1 MRTQAVSSV
10 LVGIL
15 LSGCSATIP
24 VTQISDTSPPRHEG
38 TSLILPRTS
47 LTIKYDVV
55 KTTFTAG
62 RWTDELERCEKLL
75 NPAGLDAVGI
85 VDRRAFNGTMSADA
99 AAPRSCRRMFELD
112 LASKRLSGKSSC
124 PADTFDSETRHG
136 IDPKTFAVSGAPV
149 PDPAHV
155 YWVATPAR
163 WLGYVDV
170 LVKYTSTG
178 TVDGAKSVASNPWSD
193 FAVNVASSALKA
205 AITGGGSDN
214 KPRLA
219 QITDDVPDCVS
230 SIHGQPQKGEP
241 GMLSDAAC
249 KELHVDLDQLYAVA
263 QERNLIVTTSSNSSI
278 DAQIALADAL
288 IDARKALFEGKK
300 SKVPTPRSFA
310 WIPALERDPK
320 SGKLLT
326 FEHAKKDVPAVSVCG
341 AGYPTERLEPVAKMS
356 ESGKAIH
363 AAMEP
368 ALVASSAGFNR
379 NDRGFPYRV
388 PVDTSVEMRIMKCE
402 PAPATTAGDGPK
414 EVCKGGDPTTNTMTI
429 AQFGGVGRLTPRAG
443 GRKGT
448 IEVDYNA
455 DTGALVSVQVV
466 GEGSDPKPIT
476 DVLQAQ
482 LNRPAGPSPM
492 DLLKA
497 EKDRLEAM
505 AAICKAY
512 LTLAADAPAYC
523 QG

>member
-1 MRTQAVSSV
+1 MRTQGLLSG
-10 LVGIL
+10 LVGVL
-15 LSGCSATIP
+15 LAGCSATIP
-24 VTQISDTSPPRHEG
+24 VTQISETISPVHEG
-38 TSLILPRTS
+38 TLLVLPRTS

-85 VDRRAFNGTMSADA
+85 VDRRAFNGTSVDA
-99 AAPRSCRRMFELD
+99 TAPRSCRRMFELD

-124 PADTFDSETRHG
+124 PADAFDSETRHG
-136 IDPKTFAVSGAPV
+136 IDPKTLAVSAAPV

-178 TVDGAKSVASNPWSD
+178 TVDGVKSVASNPWSD
-193 FAVNVASSALKA
+193 FAVNVASSVLKA
-205 AITGGGSDN
+205 AITGGGSDD
-214 KPRLA
+214 KPGLSEGA
-219 QITDDVPDCVS
+219 AKVPDCVS
-230 SIHGQPQKGEP
+230 PDPKKPKVYVP
-241 GMLSDAAC
+241 GLLSKAAC
-249 KELHVDLDQLYAVA
+249 AELHVDLNQLYAVA

-300 SKVPTPRSFA
+300 SKVATPKSVP
-310 WIPALERDPK
+310 WIPALESDPA

-326 FEHAKKDVPAVSVCG
+326 YEHVKMDVPAVSVCG
-341 AGYPTERLEPVAKMS
+341 NGYPVERLEPTAKMS

-368 ALVASSAGFNR
+368 ALVASSAGFKR
-379 NDRGFPYRV
+379 DDRGFPYRV
-388 PVDTSVEMRIMKCE
+388 PVETSVELRVLKCDPN
-402 PAPATTAGDGPK
+402 PAAPI
-414 EVCKGGDPTTNTMTI
+414 KGGAAELCKSGDPITKPMTI

-476 DVLQAQ
+476 DVLQAK
-482 LNRPAGPSPM
+482 LNPPPGPSAM

-512 LTLAADAPAYC
+512 LTLAAEAPAYC
-523 QG
+523 QD

>member
-1 MRTQAVSSV
+1 MRTHAVSSV

-24 VTQISDTSPPRHEG
+24 VMQISDRSPPDHEG
-38 TSLILPRTS
+38 TLLVLPRTS
-47 LTIKYDVV
+47 LTVKYDVV

-75 NPAGLDAVGI
+75 NPKGLDTVGT
-85 VDRRAFNGTMSADA
+85 VDRREFNGTSAGA
-99 AAPRSCRRMFELD
+99 TAPRSCRRMFELD
-112 LASKRLSGKSSC
+112 LASKRLSGKSIC
-124 PADTFDSETRHG
+124 PADTFDSETRFG
-136 IDPKTFAVSGAPV
+136 IDPKTLAVSGAPV

-170 LVKYTSTG
+170 TVKYTSTG

-193 FAVNVASSALKA
+193 FAVNVASSVLKA
-205 AITGGGSDN
+205 AIAGGGSDN
-214 KPRLA
+214 KPRLSKA
-219 QITDDVPDCVS
+219 GADAHECVRPDPDKPQVYVPDL
-230 SIHGQPQKGEP
+230 
-241 GMLSDAAC
+241 LSEAEC
-249 KELHVDLDQLYAVA
+249 KELHVDLQQLYALA

-300 SKVPTPRSFA
+300 TKVATPKSFP
-310 WIPALERDPK
+310 WIPALEREPG

-326 FEHAKKDVPAVSVCG
+326 HEHVKKDVPAVHVCG
-341 AGYPTERLEPVAKMS
+341 AGYPSERLEPAAKMS
-356 ESGKAIH
+356 ASGKAIH
-363 AAMEP
+363 AALEP
-368 ALVASSAGFNR
+368 ALVASSAGFKR
-379 NDRGFPYRV
+379 SDRGFPYRV
-388 PVDTSVEMRIMKCE
+388 PVDTSVEMQIVKCKLT
-402 PAPATTAGDGPK
+402 PAPTDKDPPV
-414 EVCKGGDPTTNTMTI
+414 EVCENGDPTTNPMTI

-455 DTGALVSVQVV
+455 ETGALVSVQVV

-476 DVLQAQ
+476 DVLQAK
-482 LNRPAGPSPM
+482 LNPPAGPSPM

-512 LTLAADAPAYC
+512 LTLAAEAPAYC
-523 QG
+523 QD